1 MLDLYWYR
9 QWAFQSVGL
18 GWSFPGFISFYVRGK
33 GAIEKGKGIPMS
45 TSVINAVFNHFK
57 FFDKL
62 NHFNLTRELAHMTHK
77 KWDKNVIF
85 FFG

>member
-1 MLDLYWYR
+1 
-9 QWAFQSVGL
+9 
-18 GWSFPGFISFYVRGK
+18 
-33 GAIEKGKGIPMS
+33 MS

-77 KWDKNVIF
+77 KWDKNVTF
-85 FFG
+85 FLDKHIDVDCRTMSSHTNMLTQEKKQNLILINFINYNIRLKITYN